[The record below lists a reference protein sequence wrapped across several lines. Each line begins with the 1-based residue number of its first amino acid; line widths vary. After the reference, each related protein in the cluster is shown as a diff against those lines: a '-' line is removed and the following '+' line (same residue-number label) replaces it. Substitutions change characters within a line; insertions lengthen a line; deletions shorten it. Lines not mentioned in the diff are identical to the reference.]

1 MLFVSVLC
9 ELGNRLLSVT
19 LFRQSSGDGHWA
31 QSLQWEV
38 DAVSSLSARLFSSL
52 CPVSAFVSVLS
63 EFCGRLISI
72 SCALSLSLVRLKIGA
87 QSSLMLLFCQFA
99 ISLVFMS
106 FIYFLILCFRVV
118 CGIRFFAVG
127 IIGSSDLEPAFARI
141 SAISFPS

>member
-19 LFRQSSGDGHWA
+19 LFRQSSGDGR
-31 QSLQWEV
+31 SLCMQWEV

-63 EFCGRLISI
+63 EFFGRLISI

-106 FIYFLILCFRVV
+106 FIYFLILCLGVLIWSQLLLGYLQFRFHRSLS
-118 CGIRFFAVG
+118 G
-127 IIGSSDLEPAFARI
+127 
-141 SAISFPS
+141 

>member
-1 MLFVSVLC
+1 MPVGNLGTVIIKCNAVS
-9 ELGNRLLSVT
+9 SV
-19 LFRQSSGDGHWA
+19 FWRWA

-63 EFCGRLISI
+63 EFFGRLISI

-106 FIYFLILCFRVV
+106 FTF
-118 CGIRFFAVG
+118 
-127 IIGSSDLEPAFARI
+127 
-141 SAISFPS
+141 

>member
-1 MLFVSVLC
+1 M
-9 ELGNRLLSVT
+9 
-19 LFRQSSGDGHWA
+19 
-31 QSLQWEV
+31 
-38 DAVSSLSARLFSSL
+38 SARLFSSL

-63 EFCGRLISI
+63 EFFGRLI

-99 ISLVFMS
+99 ISLVFIS

>member
-1 MLFVSVLC
+1 M
-9 ELGNRLLSVT
+9 
-19 LFRQSSGDGHWA
+19 
-31 QSLQWEV
+31 
-38 DAVSSLSARLFSSL
+38 SARLFSSL

-63 EFCGRLISI
+63 EFFGRLISI

-141 SAISFPS
+141 SAR